1 MAALHQIVNFG
12 RASGIQTLRPFP
24 AVACHLMKL
33 VDGATKVDFGEV
45 SRVLMADAAF
55 SSQVLRVANSAL
67 FGARYEIKSILQ
79 ALCVVGVDRLHDLV
93 VTIALKDYVGR
104 GDNLFLDRCWRHNL
118 ATALWCEALAD
129 HCNIELTKSS
139 PVNAVMSPMFN
150 RSHRSVFCASCGCCG
165 TRPSNR

>member
-1 MAALHQIVNFG
+1 MAALHQIVNLG

-67 FGARYEIKSILQ
+67 FGARYEVASILQ
-79 ALCVVGVDRLHDLV
+79 ALCVVGDLV
-93 VTIALKDYVGR
+93 PGAKQCRVRGGR
-104 GDNLFLDRCWRHNL
+104 QHS
-118 ATALWCEALAD
+118 A
-129 HCNIELTKSS
+129 S
-139 PVNAVMSPMFN
+139 PVCC
-150 RSHRSVFCASCGCCG
+150 RRRSV
-165 TRPSNR
+165 TRPGGYGSFERLCG